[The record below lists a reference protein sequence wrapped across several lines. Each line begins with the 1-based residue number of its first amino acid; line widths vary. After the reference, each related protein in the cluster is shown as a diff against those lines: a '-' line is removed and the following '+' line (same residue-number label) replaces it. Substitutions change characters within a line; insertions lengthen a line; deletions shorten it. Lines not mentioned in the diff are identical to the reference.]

1 MTPLHATTANDLIGE
16 LNNLREQGNFIRKGE
31 LAWTQISKKIQK
43 LMTVDAAQGWHVQ
56 GILYAATGDVAQM
69 EYSFANASRLD
80 SGINIKRNLFAS
92 YASLGLATKGLE
104 LYLVIGAPE
113 FGVFTQIILS
123 ALSVGAFQA
132 VNKNLKS
139 AQKMGIDMDG
149 LPVQL
154 ISESA
159 SVLARAGISDQM
171 VARHIDAVGAV
182 LTAHNSLVPKEPVL
196 LSNDIENVNSCVT
209 LVFRVHGDAKTI
221 FSYNVELAKMEEEMN
236 VEKSHAF
243 DVVFAAA

>member
-1 MTPLHATTANDLIGE
+1 MIPLHATTANDLIGE
-16 LNNLREQGNFIRKGE
+16 LNKLREQGNFIPKDG
-31 LAWTQISKKIQK
+31 LAWTQIYKKIQK

-56 GILYAATGDVAQM
+56 GILYAAAGDVAQM

-80 SGINIKRNLFAS
+80 SAINIKRNLFAS
-92 YASLGLATKGLE
+92 YASLGLASKGCD
-104 LYLVIGAPE
+104 LYSVIGVPE
-113 FGVFTQIILS
+113 FGFFTQLILS

-132 VNKNLKS
+132 VNENLKS
-139 AQKMGIDMDG
+139 AQKMGIDMNG

-159 SVLARAGISDQM
+159 SVLARAGISDEM

-182 LTAHNSLVPKEPVL
+182 LTAHKTLVPKEPVI
-196 LSNDIENVNSCVT
+196 LSNDIENVNSGVT
-209 LVFRVHGDAKTI
+209 LVFRVYGDAKTI
-221 FSYNVELAKMEEEMN
+221 FSYNVELAQMEEEMK
-236 VEKSHAF
+236 VEKSQAF